1 MVDNEKN
8 LCQNE
13 QLHLLTAIKERYISG
28 KFIGILKA
36 LFYKTHIEK
45 SLLKKIRFW
54 QLRNQQIVIL
64 NLICFVANI
73 ALNDWNQISFKVY
86 FL

>member
-13 QLHLLTAIKERYISG
+13 QLHLLTARKEKYTSG

-36 LFYKTHIEK
+36 LFYKTRIET
-45 SLLKKIRFW
+45 SLLKKFRF
-54 QLRNQQIVIL
+54 
-64 NLICFVANI
+64 
-73 ALNDWNQISFKVY
+73 
-86 FL
+86 